1 MYQLIKKGLAVLA
14 AAFVAVTAFAQVTTS
29 SLGGRITEDG
39 GEPLA
44 GAAVIAVHTP
54 SGTQYAA
61 ITNNDGRYAI
71 QGMRTGGPYTVEVSF
86 LGMGTLRYEDITLK
100 LGEPYE
106 LNAELK
112 STNELNAVTVVAE
125 KSFNASITGAGS
137 SFSQRVVETMPT
149 IDRSIY
155 DVVKYTPQA
164 SMNKGGGI
172 SFSGANNRYNSF
184 QIDGAVANDTFGLS
198 SSGTNGGQTDANPV
212 ALDAIE
218 EIQVVVAP
226 FDVRQSG
233 FTGGAINAITKSGTN
248 TVKGSAYT
256 YYTNQELIGTTP
268 GNKEQV
274 KYFNADGKRT
284 KYEKQYSETFGFTVG
299 GPIIKNKLFLFLSGE
314 YYKNSR
320 PNIYTPA
327 NASYEKDDLKLSQTV
342 ELEDGSTYDYFNAE
356 LAEKLISFY
365 EKTYKVSNTGENFKQ
380 HQIDI
385 RSYNVLAR
393 LDWNINEANKLML
406 RYQYMDAFKD
416 RYASNYRTYYYNNS
430 SYLQANKTNTFVAEL
445 NSRISPAV
453 SNMLRATAVFVR
465 DHRDIPYKGANNY
478 IKDKVYVNI
487 GTEYSSGGNRMN
499 SDTYTITDNLSWY
512 LGKHELT
519 FGTHNEIYKFDNL
532 FLQYAFGEYEFASL
546 NDYFH
551 NSPAAFYYRYSDPA
565 VTGSNDTTNWAAATY
580 AAQFGLYAQDE
591 WKPNT
596 NLTLTYGLRVDMPV
610 LLNKPTENPEFNN
623 GPISAA
629 SGEKVGV
636 VPRVVPLWSPRVGFR
651 WFLNDSH
658 ATLLRGGAGLFTG
671 RIPFVWIS
679 NAYNNTGMETK
690 YVRVNQPEYGKFP
703 FTSDP
708 YNDIVKAGLAEEQG
722 GQATINTLNRNFKY
736 PQVFR
741 ANLGFEQVF
750 GGGWKFTFDGLFSKT
765 LNNVFFKNLALQQ
778 KGVVYG
784 VDAAN
789 AHENSV
795 APYYTT
801 EDIPYNAVIA
811 LLNTNKGYT
820 YSFSGQIQ
828 KHFDFGLDLMAAYT
842 FGHAY
847 SVNDGTS
854 SIANSNW
861 QGNPSVDTNGMEL
874 GHSLFD
880 KTHKLTGV
888 VSYRTPK
895 YLGGRLQ
902 STFTLSYEAGS
913 GQRFS
918 YTMNENAVDFNN
930 DGRTGNSLLYIPTQ
944 AEIGQ
949 MNWSTPG
956 DAAAFERYIRDDSYL
971 SSHRGRWSE
980 RFAAE
985 APFEHH
991 FDFQFA
997 QDFLYDRRG
1006 GRKVQLTLDILNVG
1020 NLLNRAWG
1028 MYYSS
1033 VTSRQILTVTAS
1045 NLDAAGNMT
1054 PTYRFDPQTVNLA
1067 DFNSRWRMQVGVRF
1081 TF

>member
-1 MYQLIKKGLAVLA
+1 MSQLFKNGLAVLA
-14 AAFVAVTAFAQVTTS
+14 AIFAVLTASAQVTTS

-39 GEPLA
+39 SEPLV
-44 GAAVIAVHTP
+44 GAAVVAVHTP

-86 LGMGTLRYEDITLK
+86 LGMGTVRFEDITLK

-106 LNAELK
+106 LNADLK
-112 STNELNAVTVVAE
+112 SSNQLDAVTVVAE

-137 SFSQRVVETMPT
+137 SFSQRMVETMPS
-149 IDRSIY
+149 IDRSVY

-164 SMNKGGGI
+164 TVNKGGGI

-198 SSGTNGGQTDANPV
+198 ASGTNGGQTEANPV

-248 TVKGSAYT
+248 TVKGTLYT
-256 YYTNQELIGTTP
+256 YYTNQNMIGTTA
-268 GNKEQV
+268 GNQSQV
-274 KYFNADGKRT
+274 EYFNADGKRT
-284 KYEKQYSETFGFTVG
+284 KYEEQFSETFGFTVG
-299 GPIIKNKLFLFLSGE
+299 GPIVKNKLFLFLSGE

-327 NASYEKDDLKLSQTV
+327 NHSYEKTDLKLNSLV
-342 ELEDGSTYDYFNAE
+342 ELEDGSSYEYFTPE
-356 LAEKLISFY
+356 LAEKLINFY
-365 EKTYKVSNTGENFKQ
+365 EQTYKVSNTGENFKQ

-393 LDWNINEANKLML
+393 LDWNINDANKLMF

-416 RYASNYRTYYYNNS
+416 RYSSGYSTYYFNNS
-430 SYLQANKTNTFVAEL
+430 SFLQVNKTNTLVAEL
-445 NSRISPAV
+445 NSRISPSV
-453 SNMLRATAVFVR
+453 SNMFRATAVFVR
-465 DHRDIPYKGANNY
+465 DHREIPYRGANNY
-478 IKDKVYVNI
+478 IKDRVYINI
-487 GTEYSSGGNRMN
+487 GTEYSSGGNAMD
-499 SDTYTITDNLSWY
+499 SDTYTIADNLSWY

-519 FGTHNEIYKFDNL
+519 FGTHNEIYRFNNL

-546 NDYFH
+546 ADYFH
-551 NSPAAFYYRYSDPA
+551 NSPSAFYYRYSDPA
-565 VTGSNDTTNWAAATY
+565 VTGSEDTTNWRATTY

-596 NLTLTYGLRVDMPV
+596 NLTLTYGLRVDVPV
-610 LLNKPTENPEFNN
+610 LLNKPTENPDFNRD
-623 GPISAA
+623 PISIA
-629 SGEKVGV
+629 SGEQVGV
-636 VPRVVPLWSPRVGFR
+636 VPKIAPLWSPRLGFR

-671 RIPFVWIS
+671 RVPFVWIS
-679 NAYNNTGMETK
+679 NAYNNTGMEAK
-690 YVRVNQPEYGKFP
+690 YVRVNKPEYGKFP

-708 YNDIVKAGLAEEQG
+708 YNDIIKTGVASEQG

-750 GGGWKFTFDGLFSKT
+750 AHGWKFTFDGLWSKT
-765 LNNVFFKNLALQQ
+765 LNNVFFQNLALSQ

-784 VDAAN
+784 VNAATAN
-789 AHENSV
+789 ANNV
-795 APYYTT
+795 APYYSM
-801 EDIPYNAVIA
+801 EDVPYSAVIA
-811 LLNTNKGYT
+811 LTNTNKGYT
-820 YSFSGQIQ
+820 YSLSGKLE

-854 SIANSNW
+854 SVANSNW
-861 QGNPSVDTNGMEL
+861 QGNPSVDTNGTEL
-874 GHSLFD
+874 GYSLFD
-880 KTHKLTGV
+880 RTHKLIGV
-888 VSYRTPK
+888 MSYRTPV
-895 YLGGRLQ
+895 YLNGRLQ
-902 STFTLSYEAGS
+902 STFTLSYEGGS
-913 GQRFS
+913 GQRYSFA
-918 YTMNENAVDFNN
+918 MNESAVDFNN

-944 AEIGQ
+944 DEIGQ
-949 MNWSTPG
+949 MSWTTPG
-956 DAAAFERYIRDDSYL
+956 DAAAFERYIRDDAYL
-971 SSHRGRWSE
+971 STHRGRWSE
-980 RFAAE
+980 RYAGQ

-997 QDFLYDRRG
+997 QDFLYDRQH
-1006 GRKVQLTLDILNVG
+1006 GRKLQLTLDILNVS
-1020 NLLNRAWG
+1020 NLLNRSWG
-1028 MYYSS
+1028 MYWSS
-1033 VTSRQILTVTAS
+1033 VSSRQVLTVAS
-1045 NLDAAGNMT
+1045 ANKDAAGNVT
-1054 PTYRFDPQTVNLA
+1054 PSYTYKPQTVNLS